1 VCVHRVVSACC
12 PISKVKGE
20 VELELGV
27 GKKVLVFVLVVLGSE
42 WSVGNKLLFKK
53 GGGQEGRELC

>member
-1 VCVHRVVSACC
+1 MWVVVSACC

-27 GKKVLVFVLVVLGSE
+27 GKKVLVFVLVVQGYE
-42 WSVGNKLLFKK
+42 WSVGNKLL
-53 GGGQEGRELC
+53 L

>member
-1 VCVHRVVSACC
+1 MWVVSACC

-27 GKKVLVFVLVVLGSE
+27 GKKVLVFVLVVQGYE
-42 WSVGNKLLFKK
+42 WSVTRGCGLFSLSVDVTVCLLF
-53 GGGQEGRELC
+53 GI

>member
-1 VCVHRVVSACC
+1 VWVVSAWC

-27 GKKVLVFVLVVLGSE
+27 RKKVLVFVIVVQGYE
-42 WSVGNKLLFKK
+42 WSVGNKIVVVK
-53 GGGQEGRELC
+53 GGGTEEELCC